1 MTKIEVYNNSDGS
14 DMIEA
19 VSLEE
24 VAKVIDEIENQI
36 ISTVFTRCKIY
47 SKNCFHCKF
56 WKRFDE
62 SKQELGLMPNH
73 SQRKKEEDIR
83 ECKSEVVDN
92 HADIDKPSATKK
104 ENEKND
110 IK

>member
-47 SKNCFHCKF
+47 SKNCFHCKALADEGEF
-56 WKRFDE
+56 RNNEFDSSCVDE
-62 SKQELGLMPNH
+62 NL
-73 SQRKKEEDIR
+73 
-83 ECKSEVVDN
+83 EVEV
-92 HADIDKPSATKK
+92 T
-104 ENEKND
+104 E
-110 IK
+110 